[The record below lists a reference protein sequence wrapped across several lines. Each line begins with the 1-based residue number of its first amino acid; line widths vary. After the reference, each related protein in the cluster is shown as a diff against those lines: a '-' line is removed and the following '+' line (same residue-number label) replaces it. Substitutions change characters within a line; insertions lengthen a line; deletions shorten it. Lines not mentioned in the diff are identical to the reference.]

1 MKDDPAIGSKPRE
14 PLNNS
19 LHAQS
24 FRLVRPLGQGK
35 EGRGF
40 DGVCPSI
47 EKAQQRV
54 RASLEDPKGAA
65 WSAHLLRLASRK
77 GNHPYRRVKTQQLH
91 APGHAEHARSYSE
104 APLVYCLSQDHPS

>member
-1 MKDDPAIGSKPRE
+1 MSGRE

-19 LHAQS
+19 LRAQS
-24 FRLVRPLGQGK
+24 FRLAHPLYGPKGK

-40 DGVCPSI
+40 EGVCPSI

-54 RASLEDPKGAA
+54 WASLEDPKGAA

-77 GNHPYRRVKTQQLH
+77 GNHPYRRGKTQQLH
-91 APGHAEHARSYSE
+91 APDHAEHARSYSE
-104 APLVYCLSQDHPS
+104 VPLGNAYSCHKSF

>member
-1 MKDDPAIGSKPRE
+1 MSGRE

-19 LHAQS
+19 LRAQS
-24 FRLVRPLGQGK
+24 FRLAHPLYGPKGK

-40 DGVCPSI
+40 EGVCPSI
-47 EKAQQRV
+47 GSSPSKKAQQRV
-54 RASLEDPKGAA
+54 WASLEDPKGAA

-77 GNHPYRRVKTQQLH
+77 GNHPYRRGKTQQLH

-104 APLVYCLSQDHPS
+104 VPLGNAYSCHKSF